1 MKIKAFTLLAIPLA
15 LTLGACQSGDTP
27 EETAEAPATETTDQT
42 GTGTSS
48 DEAYSVTDDRG
59 ENIEFEQAPETIVS
73 LIPSNT
79 EIVFA
84 LDAGDQLVGATEYDN
99 YPEEALEIE
108 RVSDSVEFD
117 AEKIIQLDPDVVLA
131 YSTGEASPALA
142 QLEDADIPVFVIES
156 ATSFDEVYGDIEQIA
171 AVLKL
176 EDKGTE
182 VVEGIQAQI
191 TDVQERLAAIDE
203 QKEVYMEISPSPE
216 IYTTGKS
223 TFQQEILNQAQ
234 VTNVFEDLEGWPNIS
249 EEEVITRDPEV
260 ILTTVSY
267 VEDAVGEIESRD
279 SWSDI
284 EAIQNEDVHFI
295 DSDITSRPGPRIGEA
310 VQLVAE
316 TVYPDL
322 ME

>member
-1 MKIKAFTLLAIPLA
+1 MKIKSFLLLSIPLA
-15 LTLGACQSGDTP
+15 LTLGACQDD
-27 EETAEAPATETTDQT
+27 TAEAPATEETTEET
-42 GTGTSS
+42 TTETAS
-48 DEAYSVTDDRG
+48 DAPYTVTDDRG
-59 ENIEFEQAPETIVS
+59 EELEFEQAPETIVS

-84 LDAGDQLVGATEYDN
+84 LDAGDQLVGVTDYDN
-99 YPEEALEIE
+99 YPEAAQDIE
-108 RVSDSVEFD
+108 RVSDSVEFN

-131 YSTGEASPALA
+131 YSTGEAPPALS

-171 AVLKL
+171 SVLAK
-176 EDKGTE
+176 EEKGAE
-182 VVEGIQAQI
+182 VIEGIQSQI
-191 TDVQERLAAIDE
+191 ENVQERLAAVEE
-203 QKEVYMEISPSPE
+203 QKEVYVEISPSPE

-223 TFQQEILNQAQ
+223 TFMQEILDHAQ
-234 VTNVFEDLEGWPNIS
+234 VTNAFEDLEGWPSIS

-267 VEDAVGEIESRD
+267 VEDAVGDIEARD
-279 SWSDI
+279 SWSAVDAI
-284 EAIQNEDVHFI
+284 ENEEVHFI

-316 TVYPDL
+316 TVYPEL

>member
-1 MKIKAFTLLAIPLA
+1 MKIKSFLLLSIPLA
-15 LTLGACQSGDTP
+15 LTLGACQDDS
-27 EETAEAPATETTDQT
+27 AEAPATEETPEETATD
-42 GTGTSS
+42 TSG
-48 DEAYSVTDDRG
+48 DTPYTVTDDRG
-59 ENIEFEQAPETIVS
+59 EDIEFEQAPETIVS

-84 LDAGDQLVGATEYDN
+84 LGAGEQLVGVTDFDN
-99 YPEEALEIE
+99 YPEAAQDIE
-108 RVSDSVEFD
+108 RVSDSVEFN

-131 YSTGEASPALA
+131 YSTGEAPPALS
-142 QLEDADIPVFVIES
+142 QLEDADIPVFVIQS

-171 AVLKL
+171 SVLAK
-176 EDKGTE
+176 EDQGAE
-182 VVEGIQAQI
+182 VIEGIQTQI
-191 TDVQERLAAIDE
+191 EDVQERLVAVEE
-203 QKEVYMEISPSPE
+203 QKEVYVEISPSPE

-223 TFQQEILNQAQ
+223 TFMQEILDHAN

-249 EEEVITRDPEV
+249 EEEVITRDPEI

-267 VEDAVGEIESRD
+267 VEDAVGDIEARD
-279 SWSDI
+279 SWSAV
-284 EAIQNEDVHFI
+284 EAIENGEVHFI

-316 TVYPDL
+316 TVYPEL

>member
-1 MKIKAFTLLAIPLA
+1 MKIKSFLLLSIPLA
-15 LTLGACQSGDTP
+15 LTLGACQDD
-27 EETAEAPATETTDQT
+27 TAEAPATDETTEE
-42 GTGTSS
+42 TSTETAS
-48 DEAYSVTDDRG
+48 EASYTVTDDRG
-59 ENIEFEQAPETIVS
+59 EELEFEQAPETIVS

-84 LDAGDQLVGATEYDN
+84 LDAGDQLVGVTDYDN
-99 YPEEALEIE
+99 YPEAAQDIE
-108 RVSDSVEFD
+108 RVSDSVEFN

-131 YSTGEASPALA
+131 YSTGEAPPALS

-171 AVLKL
+171 SVLAK
-176 EDKGTE
+176 EEKGAE
-182 VVEGIQAQI
+182 VIEGIQTQI
-191 TDVQERLAAIDE
+191 EDVQERLAAVEE
-203 QKEVYMEISPSPE
+203 QKEVYVEISPSPE

-223 TFQQEILNQAQ
+223 TFMQEILDHAQ
-234 VTNVFEDLEGWPNIS
+234 VTNAFEDLEGWPSIS

-267 VEDAVGEIESRD
+267 VEDAVGDIEARD
-279 SWSDI
+279 SWSAV
-284 EAIQNEDVHFI
+284 EAIENDEVHFI

-316 TVYPDL
+316 TVYPEL

>member
-1 MKIKAFTLLAIPLA
+1 MKIKSFLLLSIPLA
-15 LTLGACQSGDTP
+15 LTLGACQDD
-27 EETAEAPATETTDQT
+27 TAEAPATEETTEE
-42 GTGTSS
+42 TSTETAS
-48 DEAYSVTDDRG
+48 DAPYTVTDDRG
-59 ENIEFEQAPETIVS
+59 EELEFEQAPETIVS

-84 LDAGDQLVGATEYDN
+84 LDAGDQLVGVTDYDN
-99 YPEEALEIE
+99 YPEAAQDIE
-108 RVSDSVEFD
+108 RVSDSVEFN

-131 YSTGEASPALA
+131 YSTGEAPPALS
-142 QLEDADIPVFVIES
+142 QLEDANIPVLVIQS

-171 AVLKL
+171 SVLAK
-176 EDKGTE
+176 EEKGAE
-182 VVEGIQAQI
+182 VIEGIQTQI
-191 TDVQERLAAIDE
+191 EDVQERLAAVEE
-203 QKEVYMEISPSPE
+203 QKEVYVEISPSPE

-223 TFQQEILNQAQ
+223 TFQQEILNHAQ

-267 VEDAVGEIESRD
+267 VEDAVGDIEARD
-279 SWSDI
+279 SWSDV
-284 EAIQNEDVHFI
+284 EAIENDEVHFI

-316 TVYPDL
+316 TVYPEL

>member
-1 MKIKAFTLLAIPLA
+1 MKIKSFLLLSISLA
-15 LTLGACQSGDTP
+15 LTLGACQDDTAEVP
-27 EETAEAPATETTDQT
+27 ATDETTEETSS
-42 GTGTSS
+42 GTSS
-48 DEAYSVTDDRG
+48 GASYTVTDDRG
-59 ENIEFEQAPETIVS
+59 EELEFKQAPETIVS

-84 LDAGDQLVGATEYDN
+84 LDAGDQLVGVTDYDN
-99 YPEEALEIE
+99 YPEAAQDIE
-108 RVSDSVEFD
+108 RVSDSVEFN

-131 YSTGEASPALA
+131 YSTGEAPPALS

-171 AVLKL
+171 SVLAK
-176 EDKGTE
+176 EEKGAE
-182 VVEGIQAQI
+182 VIEGIQTQI
-191 TDVQERLAAIDE
+191 EDVQERLAAVEE
-203 QKEVYMEISPSPE
+203 QKEVYVEISPSPE
-216 IYTTGKS
+216 IYTTGKA
-223 TFQQEILNQAQ
+223 TFMQEILDHAN

-267 VEDAVGEIESRD
+267 VEDAAGDIEARD
-279 SWSDI
+279 SWSAV
-284 EAIQNEDVHFI
+284 EAIENDEVHFI

-316 TVYPDL
+316 TVYPEL

>member
-1 MKIKAFTLLAIPLA
+1 MKIKSFLLLSIPLA
-15 LTLGACQSGDTP
+15 LTLGACQDD
-27 EETAEAPATETTDQT
+27 TAEAPATDETTEE
-42 GTGTSS
+42 TSTETAS
-48 DEAYSVTDDRG
+48 EASYTVTDDRG
-59 ENIEFEQAPETIVS
+59 EELEFEQAPETIVS

-84 LDAGDQLVGATEYDN
+84 LDAGDQLVGVTDYDN
-99 YPEEALEIE
+99 YPEAAQDIE
-108 RVSDSVEFD
+108 RVSDSVEFN

-131 YSTGEASPALA
+131 YSTGEEPPALT

-171 AVLKL
+171 SVLAK
-176 EDKGTE
+176 EEKGAE
-182 VVEGIQAQI
+182 VIEGIQTQI
-191 TDVQERLAAIDE
+191 EDIQERLAAVEE
-203 QKEVYMEISPSPE
+203 QKEVYVEISPSPE

-223 TFQQEILNQAQ
+223 TFMQEILDHAQ
-234 VTNVFEDLEGWPNIS
+234 VTNAFEDLEGWPSIS
-249 EEEVITRDPEV
+249 EEEVITRDPEI

-267 VEDAVGEIESRD
+267 VEDAVGDIEARD
-279 SWSDI
+279 SWSAV
-284 EAIQNEDVHFI
+284 EAIENDEVHFI

-316 TVYPDL
+316 TVYPEL

>member
-1 MKIKAFTLLAIPLA
+1 MKIKSFLLLSIPLA
-15 LTLGACQSGDTP
+15 LTLGACQDN
-27 EETAEAPATETTDQT
+27 TAEAPATEETPEE
-42 GTGTSS
+42 TSTETAS
-48 DEAYSVTDDRG
+48 DAPYTVTDDRG
-59 ENIEFEQAPETIVS
+59 EELEFEQAPETIVS

-84 LDAGDQLVGATEYDN
+84 LDAGDQLVGVTDYDN
-99 YPEEALEIE
+99 YPEAAQDIE
-108 RVSDSVEFD
+108 RVSDSVEFN

-131 YSTGEASPALA
+131 YSTGEAPPALS

-171 AVLKL
+171 SVLAK
-176 EDKGTE
+176 EEKGAE
-182 VVEGIQAQI
+182 VIEGIQTQI
-191 TDVQERLAAIDE
+191 KDVQERLAAVEE
-203 QKEVYMEISPSPE
+203 QKEVYVEISPSPE

-223 TFQQEILNQAQ
+223 TFMQEILDHAQ
-234 VTNVFEDLEGWPNIS
+234 VTNAFEDLEGWPSIS

-267 VEDAVGEIESRD
+267 VEDAVGDIEARD
-279 SWSDI
+279 SWSAV
-284 EAIQNEDVHFI
+284 EAIENDEVHFI

-316 TVYPDL
+316 TVYPEL

>member
-1 MKIKAFTLLAIPLA
+1 MKIKSFLLLSIPLA
-15 LTLGACQSGDTP
+15 LTLGACQDDSAETPATEETP
-27 EETAEAPATETTDQT
+27 EETATD
-42 GTGTSS
+42 TSG
-48 DEAYSVTDDRG
+48 DTPYTVTDDRG
-59 ENIEFEQAPETIVS
+59 EDIEFEQAPETIVS

-84 LDAGDQLVGATEYDN
+84 LGAGEQLVGVTDFDN
-99 YPEEALEIE
+99 YPEAAQDIE
-108 RVSDSVEFD
+108 RVSDSVEFN

-131 YSTGEASPALA
+131 YSTGEAPPALS
-142 QLEDADIPVFVIES
+142 QLEDADIPVFVIQS

-171 AVLKL
+171 SVLAK
-176 EDKGTE
+176 EDQGAE
-182 VVEGIQAQI
+182 VIEGIQTQI
-191 TDVQERLAAIDE
+191 EDVQERLAAVDE
-203 QKEVYMEISPSPE
+203 QKEVYVEISPSPE

-223 TFQQEILNQAQ
+223 TFMQEILDHAN

-249 EEEVITRDPEV
+249 EEEVITRDPEI

-267 VEDAVGEIESRD
+267 VEDAVGDIEARD
-279 SWSDI
+279 SWSAV
-284 EAIQNEDVHFI
+284 EAIENGEVHFI

-316 TVYPDL
+316 TVYPEL

>member
-1 MKIKAFTLLAIPLA
+1 MKIKSFLLLSIPLA
-15 LTLGACQSGDTP
+15 LTLGACQDD
-27 EETAEAPATETTDQT
+27 TAEAPATDETTEE
-42 GTGTSS
+42 TSTETAS
-48 DEAYSVTDDRG
+48 DAPYTVTDDRG
-59 ENIEFEQAPETIVS
+59 EELEFEQAPETIVS

-84 LDAGDQLVGATEYDN
+84 LDAGDQLVGVTDYDN
-99 YPEEALEIE
+99 YPEAAQDIE
-108 RVSDSVEFD
+108 RVSDSVEFN

-131 YSTGEASPALA
+131 YSTGEAPPALS

-171 AVLKL
+171 SVLAK
-176 EDKGTE
+176 EEQGAE
-182 VVEGIQAQI
+182 VIEGIQTQI
-191 TDVQERLAAIDE
+191 EDVQERLAAVEE
-203 QKEVYMEISPSPE
+203 QKEVYVEISPSPE

-223 TFQQEILNQAQ
+223 TFMQEILDHAQ
-234 VTNVFEDLEGWPNIS
+234 VTNAFEDLEGWPSIS
-249 EEEVITRDPEV
+249 EEEVITRDPEI

-267 VEDAVGEIESRD
+267 VEDAVGDIEARD
-279 SWSDI
+279 SWSAV
-284 EAIQNEDVHFI
+284 EAIENDEVHFI

-316 TVYPDL
+316 TVYPGL

>member
-1 MKIKAFTLLAIPLA
+1 MKIKSFLLLSIPLA
-15 LTLGACQSGDTP
+15 LTLGACQDD
-27 EETAEAPATETTDQT
+27 TAEAPATEETTEET
-42 GTGTSS
+42 TTKTAS
-48 DEAYSVTDDRG
+48 DAPYTVTDDRG
-59 ENIEFEQAPETIVS
+59 EELEFEQAPETIVS

-84 LDAGDQLVGATEYDN
+84 LDAGDQLVGVTDYDN
-99 YPEEALEIE
+99 YPEAAQDIE
-108 RVSDSVEFD
+108 RVSDSVEFN

-131 YSTGEASPALA
+131 YSTGEAPPALS
-142 QLEDADIPVFVIES
+142 QLEDVDIPVFVIES

-171 AVLKL
+171 SVLAK
-176 EDKGTE
+176 EEKGAE
-182 VVEGIQAQI
+182 VIEGIQSQI
-191 TDVQERLAAIDE
+191 ENVQERLAAVEE
-203 QKEVYMEISPSPE
+203 QKEVYVEISPSPE

-223 TFQQEILNQAQ
+223 TFMQEILDHAQ
-234 VTNVFEDLEGWPNIS
+234 VTNAFEDLEGWPSIS

-267 VEDAVGEIESRD
+267 VEDAVGDIEARD
-279 SWSDI
+279 SWSAV
-284 EAIQNEDVHFI
+284 EAIENDEVHFI

-316 TVYPDL
+316 TVYPEI

>member
-1 MKIKAFTLLAIPLA
+1 MKIKSFLLLSIPLA
-15 LTLGACQSGDTP
+15 LTLGACQDD
-27 EETAEAPATETTDQT
+27 TAEAPATEETTEET
-42 GTGTSS
+42 TTKTAS
-48 DEAYSVTDDRG
+48 DAPYTVTDDRG
-59 ENIEFEQAPETIVS
+59 EELEFEQAPETIVS

-84 LDAGDQLVGATEYDN
+84 LDAGDQLVGVTDYDN
-99 YPEEALEIE
+99 YPEAAQDIE
-108 RVSDSVEFD
+108 RVSDSVEFN

-131 YSTGEASPALA
+131 YSTGEAPPALS

-171 AVLKL
+171 SVLAK
-176 EDKGTE
+176 EEKGAE
-182 VVEGIQAQI
+182 VIEGIQSQI
-191 TDVQERLAAIDE
+191 ENVQERLAAVEE
-203 QKEVYMEISPSPE
+203 QKEVYVEISPSPE

-223 TFQQEILNQAQ
+223 TFMQEILDHAQ
-234 VTNVFEDLEGWPNIS
+234 VTNAFEDLEGWPSIS

-267 VEDAVGEIESRD
+267 VEDAVGDIEARD
-279 SWSDI
+279 SWSAV
-284 EAIQNEDVHFI
+284 EAIENDEVHFI

-316 TVYPDL
+316 TVYPEI

>member
-1 MKIKAFTLLAIPLA
+1 MKIKSFLLLIIPLA
-15 LTLGACQSGDTP
+15 LTLGACQDDTAEVP
-27 EETAEAPATETTDQT
+27 TTDETTEETPTETA
-42 GTGTSS
+42 S
-48 DEAYSVTDDRG
+48 DAPYTVTDDRG
-59 ENIEFEQAPETIVS
+59 EELEFEQAPETIVS

-84 LDAGDQLVGATEYDN
+84 LDAGDQLVGVTDYDN
-99 YPEEALEIE
+99 YPEAAQDIE
-108 RVSDSVEFD
+108 RVSDSVEFN

-131 YSTGEASPALA
+131 YSTGETPPALS

-171 AVLKL
+171 SVLAK
-176 EDKGTE
+176 EEKGAE
-182 VVEGIQAQI
+182 VIEGIQTQI
-191 TDVQERLAAIDE
+191 EDVQERLAAVEE
-203 QKEVYMEISPSPE
+203 QKEVYVEISPSPE

-223 TFQQEILNQAQ
+223 TFMQEILDHAQ
-234 VTNVFEDLEGWPNIS
+234 VTNAFEDLEGWPSIS

-267 VEDAVGEIESRD
+267 VEDAVGDIEARD
-279 SWSDI
+279 SWSAV
-284 EAIQNEDVHFI
+284 EAIENDEVHFI

-316 TVYPDL
+316 TVYPEL

>member
-1 MKIKAFTLLAIPLA
+1 MKIKSFLLLSIPLA
-15 LTLGACQSGDTP
+15 LTLGACQDDS
-27 EETAEAPATETTDQT
+27 AEAPATEETPEETAT
-42 GTGTSS
+42 ETSG
-48 DEAYSVTDDRG
+48 DTPYTVTDDRG
-59 ENIEFEQAPETIVS
+59 EDIEFEQAPETIVS

-84 LDAGDQLVGATEYDN
+84 LGAGDQLVGVTDFDN
-99 YPEEALEIE
+99 YPEAAQDIE
-108 RVSDSVEFD
+108 RVSDSVEFN

-131 YSTGEASPALA
+131 YSTGEAPPALS
-142 QLEDADIPVFVIES
+142 QLEDADIPVFVIQS

-171 AVLKL
+171 SVLAK
-176 EDKGTE
+176 EDKGAE
-182 VVEGIQAQI
+182 VIEGIQTQI
-191 TDVQERLAAIDE
+191 EDVQERLAAVEE
-203 QKEVYMEISPSPE
+203 QEEVYVEISPSPE

-223 TFQQEILNQAQ
+223 TFMQEILDHAQ

-249 EEEVITRDPEV
+249 EEEVITRDPET

-267 VEDAVGEIESRD
+267 VEDAVGDIEARD
-279 SWSDI
+279 SWSAV
-284 EAIQNEDVHFI
+284 EAIENGEVHFI

-316 TVYPDL
+316 TVYPEL

>member
-1 MKIKAFTLLAIPLA
+1 MKIKSFLLLSIPLS
-15 LTLGACQSGDTP
+15 LTLGACQDDTAEVP
-27 EETAEAPATETTDQT
+27 ATDETTEETPTETA
-42 GTGTSS
+42 S
-48 DEAYSVTDDRG
+48 DAPYTVTDDRG
-59 ENIEFEQAPETIVS
+59 EELEFEQAPETIVS

-84 LDAGDQLVGATEYDN
+84 LDSGDQLVGVTDYDN
-99 YPEEALEIE
+99 YPEAAQDIE
-108 RVSDSVEFD
+108 RVSDSVEFN

-131 YSTGEASPALA
+131 YSTGEAPPALS

-171 AVLKL
+171 SVLAK
-176 EDKGTE
+176 EEKGAE
-182 VVEGIQAQI
+182 VIEGIQTQI
-191 TDVQERLAAIDE
+191 EDVQERLAAVEE
-203 QKEVYMEISPSPE
+203 QKEVYVEISPSPE

-223 TFQQEILNQAQ
+223 TFMQEILDHAQ
-234 VTNVFEDLEGWPNIS
+234 VTNAFEDLEGWPSIS

-267 VEDAVGEIESRD
+267 VEDAVGDIEARD
-279 SWSDI
+279 SWSAV
-284 EAIQNEDVHFI
+284 EAIENDEVHFI

-316 TVYPDL
+316 TVYPEL

>member
-1 MKIKAFTLLAIPLA
+1 MKIKSFLLLSIPLA
-15 LTLGACQSGDTP
+15 LTLGACQDN
-27 EETAEAPATETTDQT
+27 TAEAPATEETTEE
-42 GTGTSS
+42 TSTETAS
-48 DEAYSVTDDRG
+48 DAPYTVTDDRG
-59 ENIEFEQAPETIVS
+59 EELEFEQAPETIVS

-84 LDAGDQLVGATEYDN
+84 LDAGDQLVGVTDYDN
-99 YPEEALEIE
+99 YPEAAQDIE
-108 RVSDSVEFD
+108 RVSDSVEFN
-117 AEKIIQLDPDVVLA
+117 AEKIIQLDPDIVLA
-131 YSTGEASPALA
+131 YSTGEAPPALS

-171 AVLKL
+171 SVLAK
-176 EDKGTE
+176 EEKGAE
-182 VVEGIQAQI
+182 VIEGIQTQI
-191 TDVQERLAAIDE
+191 EDVQERLAAVEE
-203 QKEVYMEISPSPE
+203 QKEVYVEISPSPE

-223 TFQQEILNQAQ
+223 TFQQEILNHAQ
-234 VTNVFEDLEGWPNIS
+234 VTNVFDDLEGWPNIS

-267 VEDAVGEIESRD
+267 VEDAVGDIEARD
-279 SWSDI
+279 SWSAV
-284 EAIQNEDVHFI
+284 EAIENGEVHFI

-316 TVYPDL
+316 TVYPEI

>member
-1 MKIKAFTLLAIPLA
+1 MKIKSFLLLSIPLA
-15 LTLGACQSGDTP
+15 LTLGACQDDS
-27 EETAEAPATETTDQT
+27 AEAPATEETPEETATD
-42 GTGTSS
+42 TSG
-48 DEAYSVTDDRG
+48 DTPYTVTDDRG
-59 ENIEFEQAPETIVS
+59 EDIEFEQAPETIVS

-84 LDAGDQLVGATEYDN
+84 LGAGKQLVGVTDFDN
-99 YPEEALEIE
+99 YPEAAQDIE
-108 RVSDSVEFD
+108 RVSDSVEFN

-131 YSTGEASPALA
+131 YSTGEAPPALS
-142 QLEDADIPVFVIES
+142 QLEDADIPVFVIQS

-171 AVLKL
+171 SVLAK
-176 EDKGTE
+176 EDQGAE
-182 VVEGIQAQI
+182 VIEGIQTQI
-191 TDVQERLAAIDE
+191 EDVQERLAAVDE
-203 QKEVYMEISPSPE
+203 QKEVYVEISPSPE

-223 TFQQEILNQAQ
+223 TFMQEILDHAN

-249 EEEVITRDPEV
+249 EEEVITRDPEI

-267 VEDAVGEIESRD
+267 VEDAVGDIEARD
-279 SWSDI
+279 SWSAVDAI
-284 EAIQNEDVHFI
+284 ENGEVHFI

-316 TVYPDL
+316 TVYPEL